1 MHSTPFDHLPL
12 KNPGNPELASVA
24 RFLLWIIRGQKRVL
38 ATGTVFG
45 VVNLL
50 SLAIL
55 PRIFKKLGPSY
66 VIGRWYPSF
75 HWHHAPSSRDFE
87 LDVVRNPIATIN
99 K

>member
-38 ATGTVFG
+38 ATGTFFG

-55 PRIFKKLGPSY
+55 PGVLGHG
-66 VIGRWYPSF
+66 IQ
-75 HWHHAPSSRDFE
+75 A
-87 LDVVRNPIATIN
+87 IADDN
-99 K
+99 QESLKNCEAQ